1 MFAYVIRR
9 ILATIPVM
17 GVVAIFVF
25 LLLHLTPGDPAA
37 VIAGDY
43 ASPADVERIRE
54 TLGLNRPLHIQFF
67 TWAGRLFQGDLG
79 ISIFSKVPVIKLIG
93 QRIEPTLALATTT
106 IFFAVLV
113 AVPLGVL
120 AAWKSGTWIDRSV
133 MIFAVLGF
141 SVPIFIIAYSMIWTL
156 SIHLHWFPVQ
166 GYKSF
171 LIQTGT
177 GIDGAAIIG
186 IGFEG
191 ICRDSGRSGCGLVPF
206 FRHITL
212 PSVALGLVYVALIA
226 RITRASVMEV
236 LTEDYIRTAHAK
248 GLSSRVVLIRHAL
261 KNASVPIVT
270 VIGIGIALL
279 LGGVVV
285 TESVFNIPGLGRLT
299 VDAILHRDYPIIQG
313 LILIFAGV
321 YVLINLLVDI
331 SYTFLDPRIR
341 Y

>member
-67 TWAGRLFQGDLG
+67 AWAGRLFQGDLG

-93 QRIEPTLALATTT
+93 QRVEPTLALATTT
-106 IFFAVLV
+106 IIFAVLV

-171 LIQTGT
+171 LIET
-177 GIDGAAIIG
+177 G

-191 ICRDSGRSGCGLVPF
+191 VCRDSGRAGCGLVPF

-212 PSVALGLVYVALIA
+212 PSIALGLVYVALIA

-248 GLSSRVVLIRHAL
+248 GLSPRVVLIRHAL

-270 VIGIGIALL
+270 IIGIGIALL

>member
-1 MFAYVIRR
+1 MLAYVIRR

-67 TWAGRLFQGDLG
+67 AWAGRLFQGDLG
-79 ISIFSKVPVIKLIG
+79 VSIFSKVPVIKLIG
-93 QRIEPTLALATTT
+93 QRIEPTLALAATT
-106 IFFAVLV
+106 IIFAVLV

-156 SIHLHWFPVQ
+156 SITLHWFPVQ

-171 LIQTGT
+171 LIET
-177 GIDGAAIIG
+177 G

-191 ICRDSGRSGCGLVPF
+191 VCRDSGRSGCGLVPF
-206 FRHITL
+206 FRHIAL
-212 PSVALGLVYVALIA
+212 PSIALGLVYVALIA

-270 VIGIGIALL
+270 IIGIGIALL

>member
-1 MFAYVIRR
+1 MV
-9 ILATIPVM
+9 
-17 GVVAIFVF
+17 
-25 LLLHLTPGDPAA
+25 
-37 VIAGDY
+37 
-43 ASPADVERIRE
+43 S
-54 TLGLNRPLHIQFF
+54 
-67 TWAGRLFQGDLG
+67 
-79 ISIFSKVPVIKLIG
+79 
-93 QRIEPTLALATTT
+93 
-106 IFFAVLV
+106 
-113 AVPLGVL
+113 
-120 AAWKSGTWIDRSV
+120 
-133 MIFAVLGF
+133 
-141 SVPIFIIAYSMIWTL
+141 
-156 SIHLHWFPVQ
+156 
-166 GYKSF
+166 
-171 LIQTGT
+171 GT
-177 GIDGAAIIG
+177 GIQVIPDR
-186 IGFEG
+186 IGFW
-191 ICRDSGRSGCGLVPF
+191 IRGCLSRYWSIRLRFGAIF
-206 FRHITL
+206 STHRL
-212 PSVALGLVYVALIA
+212 PSIALGLVYVALIA

-270 VIGIGIALL
+270 IIGIGIALL